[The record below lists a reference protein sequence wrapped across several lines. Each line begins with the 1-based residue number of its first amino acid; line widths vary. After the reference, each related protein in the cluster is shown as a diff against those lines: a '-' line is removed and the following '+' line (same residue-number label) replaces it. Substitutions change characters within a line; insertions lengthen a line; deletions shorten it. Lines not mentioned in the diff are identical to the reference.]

1 MQNYNIYEI
10 EKLTEEAVKTIAL
23 ETMNIKGHQVY
34 FVDLGQTFG
43 YSALVF
49 LNGGHLYHANDYELH
64 HTGKSRED
72 LRAWYVESM
81 NNKLFTE
88 AEICGPVADYNEAER
103 KGNYIRNY
111 YGMQRPYISIF
122 HIFTGEEGKK
132 QEAEYKRKTAKMIFG
147 PVFFAYYDPADKPLV
162 DNGARLMKALEESK
176 KALSDSFDYWK
187 GAFKSEM
194 FNHEYG
200 YAQDDFEVLS
210 VFGALVYEA
219 GDYFDQLGFSEV
231 QKKAYLAA
239 RREVLGSEWS

>member
-10 EKLTEEAVKTIAL
+10 EKMTEETVKAIAL

-34 FVDLGQTFG
+34 FVDLGQAFG

-64 HTGKSRED
+64 HSSMNREE
-72 LRAWYVESM
+72 LRAWYVEGM

-88 AEICGPVADYNEAER
+88 AEICGPVTNYDEAER
-103 KGNYIRNY
+103 KRSYIQNY

-122 HIFTGEEGKK
+122 QIFTGEEGKK
-132 QEAEYKRKTAKMIFG
+132 QEAEYKRKTAKMIFS
-147 PVFFAYYDPADKPLV
+147 PVFFAYYDPADKFLV

-176 KALSDSFDYWK
+176 KALSDNFDYWK

-239 RREVLGSEWS
+239 RREVLSAEWD